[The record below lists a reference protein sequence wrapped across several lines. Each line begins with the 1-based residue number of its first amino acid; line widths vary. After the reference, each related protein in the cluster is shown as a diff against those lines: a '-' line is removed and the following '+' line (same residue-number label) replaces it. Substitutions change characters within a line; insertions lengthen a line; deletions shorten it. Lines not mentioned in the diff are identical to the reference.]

1 MGQYHG
7 RLGLRVNLTGSGR
20 DGVADVDDA
29 NASEGGEAD
38 QPKGHNRQPIV
49 SVLGHV
55 DHGKTS
61 VLDMVR
67 SVGSERQ
74 ASVMDREAGGITQ
87 HIGATEVPADVLNE
101 TCAAMMGG
109 KKFKS
114 PGLLFIDTPGHHS
127 FASLRNRGGSVA
139 DIAVL
144 VVDIME
150 GLQPQTIESLN
161 ILKETKTPFV
171 IAGNKVDR
179 LYGWRCEA
187 GRSFIESFGEQRE
200 DVQALFQERYWKLVG
215 QFSEYGFNLER
226 YDQIRDFRQNVALVP
241 MSAKDGEGLQ
251 DLLAVTVGLAERFLE
266 DRLTDTLGAA
276 QGTVLEM
283 RDEVGMGKTIDVILY
298 RGSLKIGDTIL
309 LAGQDGPFTTHIKGL
324 KRPQG
329 MAEMRDAGKRW
340 VNFDEI
346 EAACGVKI
354 VAPNL
359 ESTIAGTTLHLANT
373 AEEEATARESLR
385 EEWRSI
391 FENMPIMCSSCKDI
405 FARHAFKTHTQT
417 GDCQGA
423 EEDRTGVVIKADTV
437 GGLEALAFELHQRN
451 IPVRQATVGPVNK
464 KDILMAK
471 SAADPLQQV
480 ILGFSTKANTSDVA
494 QQLQGDDAEIK
505 FISGPIIYHIMD
517 AFEEWQEA
525 TQQAIEEEQRET
537 LVYPGR
543 VLFLKDHTFRA
554 KGPAIVGMR
563 VLGGRIHVGQRLMKL
578 DGSSV
583 GQIKSLRT
591 RDSEDVK
598 EAMQGDEVAVAV
610 QGPTVGRHIEELDEF
625 YVDVPERHAKRLK
638 KIDLSPLEEEILAE
652 IVALHRKEN
661 HFWGR

>member
-1 MGQYHG
+1 MP
-7 RLGLRVNLTGSGR
+7 
-20 DGVADVDDA
+20 D
-29 NASEGGEAD
+29 ED
-38 QPKGHNRQPIV
+38 QPPVAVEDAEEVAVRGHNRQPIV

-61 VLDMVR
+61 LLDMVR
-67 SVGSERQ
+67 SIGSQRQ

-87 HIGATEVPADVLNE
+87 HIGATEVPADVLND

-109 KKFKS
+109 KQFKS

-144 VVDIME
+144 VIDIME
-150 GLQPQTIESLN
+150 GLQPQTVESLN
-161 ILKETKTPFV
+161 ILKETRTPFV
-171 IAGNKVDR
+171 IAGNKIDR
-179 LYGWRCEA
+179 LHGWRCER
-187 GRSFIESFGEQRE
+187 GRSFVESFREQRE
-200 DVQALFQERYWKLVG
+200 DVRALFEDRYWKIIG
-215 QFSEYGFNLER
+215 QFSEHGFNLER

-241 MSAKDGEGLQ
+241 MSAKEGEGLQ

-266 DRLTDTLGAA
+266 DRLTDTLGSA

-283 RDEVGMGKTIDVILY
+283 RDEVGMGKTVDVILY
-298 RGSLKIGDTIL
+298 RGELKVGDTIM

-340 VNFDEI
+340 VNFTNV
-346 EAACGVKI
+346 EAACGVKV

-359 ESTIAGTTLHLANT
+359 EQTIAGTTLHLANT
-373 AEEEATARESLR
+373 PEEVEVAEEAIR
-385 EEWRSI
+385 EEWRDI
-391 FENMPIMCSSCKDI
+391 FNSMPVMCSSCNEI
-405 FARHAFKTHTQT
+405 FARSAFLQHTAQ
-417 GDCQGA
+417 GACRGA
-423 EEDRTGVVIKADTV
+423 EEDRNGVVIKADTV

-464 KDILMAK
+464 KDLLMA
-471 SAADPLQQV
+471 STATDPLQKV
-480 ILGFSTKANTSDVA
+480 ILGFSTKANTTDVA
-494 QQLQGDDAEIK
+494 ERLDDEDAEVK

-517 AFEEWQEA
+517 AFEAWQEETKA
-525 TQQAIEEEQRET
+525 AIEEEQRES

-543 VLFLKDHTFRA
+543 VLYLKDHTFRA

-563 VLGGRIHVGQRLMKL
+563 VLGGRVHVGQRLMKL
-578 DGSSV
+578 DGTPV

-591 RDSEDVK
+591 RASEDVK

-625 YVDVPERHAKRLK
+625 YVDVPERHVKRLK
-638 KIDLSPLEEEILAE
+638 KIDLTPVEEEILND
-652 IVALHRKEN
+652 IIALHRKEN

>member
-1 MGQYHG
+1 M
-7 RLGLRVNLTGSGR
+7 S
-20 DGVADVDDA
+20 D
-29 NASEGGEAD
+29 ED
-38 QPKGHNRQPIV
+38 QPPVAEEDAEEVVVRGHNRQPIV

-61 VLDMVR
+61 LLDMVR
-67 SVGSERQ
+67 SIGSQRQ

-87 HIGATEVPADVLNE
+87 HIGATEVPADVLND

-109 KKFKS
+109 KQFKS

-144 VVDIME
+144 VIDIME
-150 GLQPQTIESLN
+150 GLQPQTVESLN
-161 ILKETKTPFV
+161 ILKETRTPFV

-179 LYGWRCEA
+179 LHGWRCER
-187 GRSFIESFGEQRE
+187 GRSFVESFREQRE
-200 DVQALFQERYWKLVG
+200 DVRALFEDRYWKIIG
-215 QFSEYGFNLER
+215 QFSEHGFNLER

-241 MSAKDGEGLQ
+241 MSAKEGEGLQ

-266 DRLTDTLGAA
+266 DRLTDTLGSA

-283 RDEVGMGKTIDVILY
+283 RDEVGMGKTVDVILY
-298 RGSLKIGDTIL
+298 RGELKVGDTIM

-340 VNFDEI
+340 VNFTNV
-346 EAACGVKI
+346 EAACGVKV

-359 ESTIAGTTLHLANT
+359 EQTIAGTTLHLANT
-373 AEEEATARESLR
+373 PEEVGVAEEAIR
-385 EEWRSI
+385 EEWRDI
-391 FENMPIMCSSCKDI
+391 FNSMPVMCSSCNEI
-405 FARHAFKTHTQT
+405 FARSAFLQHTAQ
-417 GDCQGA
+417 GACRGA
-423 EEDRTGVVIKADTV
+423 EEDRNGVVIKADTV

-464 KDILMAK
+464 KDLLMA
-471 SAADPLQQV
+471 STATDPLQKV
-480 ILGFSTKANTSDVA
+480 ILGFSTKANTTDVA
-494 QQLQGDDAEIK
+494 ERLDDEDAEVK

-517 AFEEWQEA
+517 AFEAWQEETKA
-525 TQQAIEEEQRET
+525 AIEEEQRES

-543 VLFLKDHTFRA
+543 VLYLKDHTFRA

-563 VLGGRIHVGQRLMKL
+563 VLGGRVHVGQRLMKL
-578 DGSSV
+578 DGTPV

-591 RDSEDVK
+591 RASEDVK

-625 YVDVPERHAKRLK
+625 YVDVPERHVKRLK
-638 KIDLSPLEEEILAE
+638 KIDLSPVEEEILND
-652 IVALHRKEN
+652 IVALHRKDN

>member
-1 MGQYHG
+1 MTTDEPSP
-7 RLGLRVNLTGSGR
+7 VE
-20 DGVADVDDA
+20 
-29 NASEGGEAD
+29 ASDE
-38 QPKGHNRQPIV
+38 PVRGHNRQPIV

-61 VLDMVR
+61 LLDMVR
-67 SVGSERQ
+67 SIGSQRQ

-101 TCAAMMGG
+101 TCAAMLGG
-109 KKFKS
+109 KNFKS

-144 VVDIME
+144 VIDIME

-161 ILKETKTPFV
+161 ILKETRTPFV

-179 LYGWRCEA
+179 LHGWRCER
-187 GRSFIESFGEQRE
+187 GRSFIESFRDQRD
-200 DVQALFQERYWKLVG
+200 DVKALFEERYWKIIG
-215 QFSEYGFNLER
+215 QFSEHGFNLER

-241 MSAKDGEGLQ
+241 MTAKEGEGLQ

-283 RDEVGMGKTIDVILY
+283 RDEVGMGKTVDVILY
-298 RGSLKIGDTIL
+298 RGELKVGDTVM

-340 VNFDEI
+340 VNFNAV

-373 AEEEATARESLR
+373 SEEKTAAQDAIR
-385 EEWRSI
+385 EEWRAI
-391 FENMPIMCSSCKDI
+391 FDAMPVMCSSCNDI
-405 FARHAFKTHTQT
+405 FARSEFATHVTSK
-417 GDCQGA
+417 GPCRGA

-464 KDILMAK
+464 KDVLMA
-471 SAADPLQQV
+471 STATDPLQKV

-494 QQLQGDDAEIK
+494 QQLEDDEAEVK

-517 AFEEWQEA
+517 EFEAWQEA
-525 TQQAIEEEQRET
+525 MKAAIEEEQRES

-543 VLFLKDHTFRA
+543 VLYLKDHTFRA

-578 DGSSV
+578 DGTPV

-591 RDSEDVK
+591 RASDDVR

-610 QGPTVGRHIEELDEF
+610 QGPTVGRHIEELEEF
-625 YVDVPERHAKRLK
+625 YVDVPERHVKRLRGLN
-638 KIDLSPLEEEILAE
+638 LSPVEEEILNE
-652 IVALHRKEN
+652 ITALHRKEN

>member
-1 MGQYHG
+1 MT
-7 RLGLRVNLTGSGR
+7 N
-20 DGVADVDDA
+20 DDKPPVEDA
-29 NASEGGEAD
+29 ETTVR
-38 QPKGHNRQPIV
+38 GHNRQPIV

-61 VLDMVR
+61 LLDMVR
-67 SVGSERQ
+67 SIGSQRQ

-101 TCAAMMGG
+101 TCAAMLGG
-109 KKFKS
+109 KIFKS

-144 VVDIME
+144 VIDIME

-161 ILKETKTPFV
+161 ILKETRTPFV

-179 LYGWRCEA
+179 LHGWRCER
-187 GRSFIESFGEQRE
+187 GRSFIESFRGQRD
-200 DVQALFQERYWKLVG
+200 DVKALFEDRYWKIIG
-215 QFSEYGFNLER
+215 QFSEHGFNLER

-241 MSAKDGEGLQ
+241 MTAKEGEGLQ

-283 RDEVGMGKTIDVILY
+283 RDEVGMGKTVDVILY
-298 RGSLKIGDTIL
+298 RGELKVGDTVM

-340 VNFDEI
+340 VNFNAV

-373 AEEEATARESLR
+373 AEEKEAAEEAIR
-385 EEWRSI
+385 EEWRDI
-391 FENMPIMCSSCKDI
+391 FNAMPVMCSACNEI
-405 FARHAFKTHTQT
+405 FARAAFAEHTAQK
-417 GDCQGA
+417 GPCRGA

-464 KDILMAK
+464 KDILMA
-471 SAADPLQQV
+471 STATDPLQKV
-480 ILGFSTKANTSDVA
+480 ILGFSTKATTSEVA
-494 QQLQGDDAEIK
+494 QHLEDDDGDVK
-505 FISGPIIYHIMD
+505 FIAGPIIYHIMD
-517 AFEEWQEA
+517 EFEAWQEA
-525 TQQAIEEEQRET
+525 TKAAIEEEQRES

-543 VLFLKDHTFRA
+543 VLYLKDHTFRA

-578 DGSSV
+578 DGTPV

-591 RDSEDVK
+591 RSSDDVR

-610 QGPTVGRHIEELDEF
+610 QGPTVGRHIEELEEF
-625 YVDVPERHAKRLK
+625 YVDVPERHVKRLRAL
-638 KIDLSPLEEEILAE
+638 DLSPVEEEILNE
-652 IVALHRKEN
+652 ITALHRKEN

>member
-1 MGQYHG
+1 M
-7 RLGLRVNLTGSGR
+7 S
-20 DGVADVDDA
+20 DDVPPTDDL
-29 NASEGGEAD
+29 SVEDEA
-38 QPKGHNRQPIV
+38 PRGHNRQPIV

-67 SVGSERQ
+67 SIGSERQ

-101 TCAAMMGG
+101 TCSAMLGG
-109 KKFKS
+109 KEFKS

-127 FASLRNRGGSVA
+127 FASLRNRGGSVS

-150 GLQPQTIESLN
+150 GLQPQTIES
-161 ILKETKTPFV
+161 IQVLKETRTPFV

-179 LYGWRCEA
+179 LHGWRSER
-187 GRSFIESFGEQRE
+187 GRSFMESFHKQRE
-200 DVQALFQERYWKLVG
+200 DVRSLFEDRYWKLMG
-215 QFSEYGFNLER
+215 QFSEHGFNLER
-226 YDQIRDFRQNVALVP
+226 YDQIKDFRQSVALVP

-283 RDEVGMGKTIDVILY
+283 RDEIGMGKTIDVILY
-298 RGSLKIGDTIL
+298 RGTLKVGDSIM
-309 LAGQDGPFTTHIKGL
+309 LAGQDGPFKTHIKGL

-329 MAEMRDAGKRW
+329 MSEMRDAGKRW
-340 VNFDEI
+340 VNFDTI

-359 ESTIAGTTLHLANT
+359 EATIAGTTLHLANT
-373 AEEEATARESLR
+373 KDEQAAAESALR
-385 EEWRSI
+385 EEWREV
-391 FENMPIMCSSCKDI
+391 FETMPVMCSTCSEI
-405 FARHAFKTHTQT
+405 MARREFFTHRQKKA
-417 GDCQGA
+417 CRGA
-423 EEDRTGVVIKADTV
+423 EEERSGVVIKADTV
-437 GGLEALAFELHQRN
+437 GGLEALAFELHQRSV
-451 IPVRQATVGPVNK
+451 PVRQATVGPVNK
-464 KDILMAK
+464 KDILMAQ
-471 SAADPLQQV
+471 SASDPLQKV

-494 QQLQGDDAEIK
+494 KSLESDDSDVK
-505 FISGPIIYHIMD
+505 FIAGPIIYHIMD
-517 AFEEWQEA
+517 AFEAWVEERTKALEEA
-525 TQQAIEEEQRET
+525 SRET

-543 VLFLKDHTFRA
+543 VLYLKDHTFRA

-563 VLGGRIHVGQRLMKL
+563 VLGGRVHVGQRLMKL
-578 DGSSV
+578 DGTSV

-591 RDSEDVK
+591 RASEDVM
-598 EAMQGDEVAVAV
+598 EAMQGEEIAVAV

-625 YVDVPERHAKRLK
+625 YVDVPEGHVKRLRK
-638 KIDLSPLEEEILAE
+638 SDLSSVEEEILDE
-652 IVALHRKEN
+652 IVALHRKDN

>member
-1 MGQYHG
+1 M
-7 RLGLRVNLTGSGR
+7 S
-20 DGVADVDDA
+20 DA
-29 NASEGGEAD
+29 EKPVEHSVEAD
-38 QPKGHNRQPIV
+38 EEPDRGHNRQPIV

-101 TCAAMMGG
+101 TCAAMLGG
-109 KKFKS
+109 KAFKS

-127 FASLRNRGGSVA
+127 FASLRNRGGSVS

-161 ILKETKTPFV
+161 ILKETRTPFV

-179 LYGWRCEA
+179 LHGWRTER
-187 GRSFIESFGEQRE
+187 GRSFIESFSAQRE
-200 DVQALFQERYWKLVG
+200 DVQALFEDRYWKIVG
-215 QFSEYGFNLER
+215 QFSEHGFNLER
-226 YDQIRDFRQNVALVP
+226 YDKISDFRQNVALVP

-266 DRLTDTLGAA
+266 DRLTDTLGSA

-298 RGSLKIGDTIL
+298 RGQLKIGDSIM
-309 LAGQDGPFTTHIKGL
+309 LAGIDGAFTTHIKGL

-340 VNFDEI
+340 VNFDSV

-354 VAPNL
+354 VAPKL
-359 ESTIAGTTLHLANT
+359 EATIAGTTLHLANT
-373 AEEEATARESLR
+373 AEERTIAEEAIRG
-385 EEWRSI
+385 EWRNI
-391 FENMPIMCSSCKDI
+391 FDAMPVMCSSCKEI
-405 FARHAFKTHTQT
+405 FARKSFPDHTST
-417 GDCQGA
+417 GECLGA
-423 EEDRTGVVIKADTV
+423 EEERSGVVIKADTV

-471 SAADPLQQV
+471 SANDPLQKV
-480 ILGFSTKANTSDVA
+480 ILGFSTKANSEVS
-494 QQLQGDDAEIK
+494 QQLDQDDSEVK
-505 FISGPIIYHIMD
+505 FIAGPIIYHILD
-517 AFEEWQEA
+517 AFEAWVEE
-525 TQQAIEEEQRET
+525 TKKAIEEEQRET

-543 VLFLKDHTFRA
+543 VLYLKDHTFRA

-563 VLGGRIHVGQRLMKL
+563 VLGGRVHLGQRLIKL
-578 DGSSV
+578 DGTPV

-591 RDSEDVK
+591 RASEEVK
-598 EAMQGDEVAVAV
+598 EAMQGDEVAMAIH
-610 QGPTVGRHIEELDEF
+610 GPTVGRHIEELDEF
-625 YVDVPERHAKRLK
+625 YVDVPERHVKRLK
-638 KIDLSPLEEEILAE
+638 KADLTPIEEEILDE
-652 IVALHRKEN
+652 IVSLHRKEN

>member
-1 MGQYHG
+1 MDETETDSPEETVTE
-7 RLGLRVNLTGSGR
+7 R
-20 DGVADVDDA
+20 
-29 NASEGGEAD
+29 
-38 QPKGHNRQPIV
+38 GHNRQPIV

-61 VLDMVR
+61 VLDLVR
-67 SVGSERQ
+67 SIGSERQ

-127 FASLRNRGGSVA
+127 FVSLRNRGGSVA

-144 VVDIME
+144 VIDVME
-150 GLQPQTIESLN
+150 GLQPQTIESLQT
-161 ILKETKTPFV
+161 LKETRTPFV
-171 IAGNKVDR
+171 IACNKVDR
-179 LYGWRCEA
+179 IHGWRTKH
-187 GRSFIESFGEQRE
+187 GRSFMESFKDQRE
-200 DVQALFQERYWKLVG
+200 DVRSLFEDRYWKLLG
-215 QFSEYGFNLER
+215 QFSEHGFNIER

-276 QGTVLEM
+276 EGTVLEM

-298 RGSLKIGDTIL
+298 RGELKIGDKVM
-309 LAGQDGPFTTHIKGL
+309 LAANDGPFSTHIKGL
-324 KRPQG
+324 KRPKG
-329 MAEMRDAGKRW
+329 MSEMRDAGKRW
-340 VNFDEI
+340 VNFDSV

-354 VAPNL
+354 VAPKL
-359 ESTIAGTTLHLANT
+359 ENTIAGTTLYLANT
-373 AEEEATARESLR
+373 PEQKEQAEAAIRQ
-385 EEWRSI
+385 EWRAI
-391 FENMPIMCSSCKDI
+391 FDTMPIMCSKCNEVFPRID
-405 FARHAFKTHTQT
+405 FKAHTKQ
-417 GDCQGA
+417 GVCRGA
-423 EEDRTGVVIKADTV
+423 EEERKGVVIKADTV
-437 GGLEALAFELHQRN
+437 GGLEALGFELAKLK

-464 KDILMAK
+464 RDILMAK
-471 SAADPLQQV
+471 SAQDPLNKV
-480 ILGFSTKANTSDVA
+480 ILGFSVKGNSEVA
-494 QQLQGDDAEIK
+494 DSLSEDDSEIK
-505 FISGPIIYHIMD
+505 FFSGSIIYHILD
-517 AFEEWQEA
+517 AYEAWREETAERMA
-525 TQQAIEEEQRET
+525 AELRES

-543 VLFLKDHTFRA
+543 LLYLKDHTFRA

-563 VLGGRIHVGQRLMKL
+563 VVGGRVHIGQRLMKL
-578 DGSSV
+578 DGTPV

-598 EAMQGDEVAVAV
+598 EANQGDEVAVAIN
-610 QGPTVGRHIEELDEF
+610 GPTVGRHIEELDEF
-625 YVDVPERHAKRLK
+625 YVDVPESHAKRLK
-638 KIDLSPLEEEILAE
+638 KIDLNPVEQEILDE
-652 IVALHRKEN
+652 LIRLHRKEN